1 MPMAEQYHFNT
12 SLDVEENIVSLCST
26 CHNHIHY
33 GEGAEELLKKLYKTR
48 KKALASVGIVIT
60 EEELLSYY
68 K

>member
-1 MPMAEQYHFNT
+1 
-12 SLDVEENIVSLCST
+12 LDVEENIVSLCST